1 MVIGIGLN
9 INETET
15 DFPEPL
21 RDKSTSLSIATGHS
35 NQRELVCA
43 IITTFFE
50 RAMEDLKTNIKL
62 WENYC
67 SHMDDLV
74 SFSHGNSTNKG
85 TFKGINQHGH
95 AIIDIEDK
103 IHVFPSIILE

>member
-21 RDKSTSLSIATGHS
+21 RDKSTSLSLATGHS

-50 RAMEDLKTNIKL
+50 RAMENLKANIKP

-67 SHMDDLV
+67 SHLDDLV
-74 SFSHGNSTNKG
+74 SFKHGNSKKEG

-95 AIIDIEDK
+95 AMIDIEDE
-103 IHVFPSIILE
+103 IHVFPSIMLE

>member
-15 DFPEPL
+15 DFPETL

-74 SFSHGNSTNKG
+74 SLSTVIVQTRAHSKG
-85 TFKGINQHGH
+85 LTNM
-95 AIIDIEDK
+95 ATR
-103 IHVFPSIILE
+103 

>member
-21 RDKSTSLSIATGHS
+21 RDKSTSLSIETGHS

-50 RAMEDLKTNIKL
+50 RSMEDLKTNIKL

-67 SHMDDLV
+67 WDNTC
-74 SFSHGNSTNKG
+74 HGL
-85 TFKGINQHGH
+85 
-95 AIIDIEDK
+95 
-103 IHVFPSIILE
+103 SIF

>member
-50 RAMEDLKTNIKL
+50 KQWRISKQILNYGKIIVHTWMILFPLGTVIVQTKAYLKGLTN
-62 WENYC
+62 
-67 SHMDDLV
+67 MA
-74 SFSHGNSTNKG
+74 TR
-85 TFKGINQHGH
+85 
-95 AIIDIEDK
+95 
-103 IHVFPSIILE
+103 

>member
-1 MVIGIGLN
+1 MLCESKVSSNFIHSMVIGIGLN

-74 SFSHGNSTNKG
+74 SFNHGNSKTRAHSKGLTNMA
-85 TFKGINQHGH
+85 TR
-95 AIIDIEDK
+95 
-103 IHVFPSIILE
+103 

>member
-15 DFPEPL
+15 DFPKPL
-21 RDKSTSLSIATGHS
+21 RDKSTSLSIATGQS

-74 SFSHGNSTNKG
+74 SFKHGNSINNG
-85 TFKGINQHGH
+85 TFKGINKHGH
-95 AIIDIEDK
+95 AMIDIEDK
-103 IHVFPSIILE
+103 IHVFPSIRLQ

>member
-15 DFPEPL
+15 DFPQPL
-21 RDKSTSLSIATGHS
+21 RDKATSLSIATGHS

-50 RAMEDLKTNIKL
+50 SAMEDLKTNIKL
-62 WENYC
+62 WKIIV
-67 SHMDDLV
+67 HTWMIL
-74 SFSHGNSTNKG
+74 FPLST
-85 TFKGINQHGH
+85 
-95 AIIDIEDK
+95 
-103 IHVFPSIILE
+103 IILKKRANSKGLTNVATRS

>member
-21 RDKSTSLSIATGHS
+21 RDKSTSLSIETGHS

-50 RAMEDLKTNIKL
+50 RSMEDLKTNIKL

-74 SFSHGNSTNKG
+74 AFRYNNSEQKG
-85 TFKGINQHGH
+85 TFKGIDQHGH
-95 AIIDIEDK
+95 AIIDIENK
-103 IHVFPSIILE
+103 VHVFPSIRLK